1 MQEKEIQLKLRPCRR
16 RQGRQWMV
24 ACTRVMVVEG
34 ENSRSDRTGF
44 VVGGG
49 VSKRQ
54 KGAKGLDFSLSNG
67 KDSSSIYKVGQDL
80 QRSCYRSGQASRVLF
95 PDVLN

>member
-1 MQEKEIQLKLRPCRR
+1 MQEKEIQLKLRQYRWQ
-16 RQGRQWMV
+16 QGRWRME

-54 KGAKGLDFSLSNG
+54 KGAKGLGF
-67 KDSSSIYKVGQDL
+67 
-80 QRSCYRSGQASRVLF
+80 
-95 PDVLN
+95 